1 MQFVV
6 APGIGLSYAIGKGD
20 ASPRFFRRHI
30 RPGMCVFDI
39 GANKGQMTLL
49 FAALVGPTGRVVA
62 IQPAPAEFR
71 HLVTNI
77 AINALSHVRPIEG
90 AAADHE
96 GELTFTYAAGRPSQG
111 KLRDVERTYVIPD
124 ANTFPVRA
132 LPVDLLVDE
141 RVTPDVI
148 KIDVEGAAASV
159 LRGAA
164 RLLATSSPKI
174 YVEMHGPEE
183 QAGVRDELVARG
195 YVAET
200 LDGARVADPTAG
212 WHNPLWCYRPQPAIS
227 RS

>member
-6 APGIGLSYAIGKGD
+6 APGIGLSYAIGQGE
-20 ASPRFFRRHI
+20 AAPRFFSRHI

-62 IQPAPAEFR
+62 IEPAPAEYA
-71 HLVTNI
+71 HLAINI
-77 AINALSHVRPIEG
+77 AINTLSNVRPIQA
-90 AAADHE
+90 AAADRE
-96 GELTFTYAAGRPSQG
+96 GELTFTYAAGRPTQG
-111 KLRDVERTYVIPD
+111 KLLDVEHTYVIPD

-132 LPVDLLVDE
+132 LAVDSLVDE
-141 RVTPDVI
+141 RMTPDVI

-164 RLLATSSPKI
+164 RLLDTSSPKI

-212 WHNPLWCYRPQPAIS
+212 WHNPLWCYRPQPAAS